1 MNRNTL
7 LWVIVGIL
15 ALAGLGTGVYKMTRG
30 IRNNNP
36 GNIRRGP
43 SQWVGMSQ
51 TQTDPDFVQFTD
63 AKFGIRAIAK
73 LLKNYQAQGLLTI
86 RELINKWAPPNENLT
101 ESYVDPV
108 AREVGVNPDSQILV
122 TDHLVPLVT
131 TIIKHENGVNP
142 YSAETIAEGISLA

>member
-15 ALAGLGTGVYKMTRG
+15 ALAGLG
-30 IRNNNP
+30 
-36 GNIRRGP
+36 
-43 SQWVGMSQ
+43 QWVGMSQ
-51 TQTDPDFVQFTD
+51 SQTDPDFVQFTD

-101 ESYVDPV
+101 ESYVDHV